1 MQDPATGTWFLPGT
15 PWTAGNRVRPLV
27 HGATYFRR
35 LHDELQQ
42 LRAGDRVYFTD
53 WRGDPDER
61 LLPEGPTVG
70 GLLTELCERGVE
82 VRGLVWRSHTDLL
95 QFSATENEHLG
106 KELNEAG
113 GEVLLDQRV
122 RWFGSHHQKLVVLR
136 HRGEPERDVAF
147 VGGIDL
153 CHGRRDDARHAGD
166 PQQSPIDRRYGHRA
180 PWHDATLELRGP
192 VVGLLITVAILFV
205 LRSAATDIYRRL
217 MDAVDP
223 ELVQAAEASLL
234 ATPGVRE
241 VEEVRLRWIG
251 HRIRAEVGLVVD
263 AGLSLVQAHAVA
275 TDAHHRLLHDVRG
288 VDDAT
293 VHVSPSSDGHED
305 HHSVLAHHRTGA
317 RRG

>member
-1 MQDPATGTWFLPGT
+1 MSGPTDETGGATPGWSTDASAAHSTDGPAAQSTHDPALERWFLPDGPPPT
-15 PWTAGNRVRPLV
+15 RGNLVRPVL
-27 HGATYFRR
+27 HGALYFRR

-61 LLPEGPTVG
+61 LLPDGPTVG
-70 GLLTELCERGVE
+70 GLLRELCERDVE

-153 CHGRRDDARHAGD
+153 CHGRRDDADHLGD
-166 PQQSPIDRRYGHRA
+166 PQQ
-180 PWHDATLELRGP
+180 
-192 VVGLLITVAILFV
+192 
-205 LRSAATDIYRRL
+205 
-217 MDAVDP
+217 
-223 ELVQAAEASLL
+223 
-234 ATPGVRE
+234 
-241 VEEVRLRWIG
+241 
-251 HRIRAEVGLVVD
+251 
-263 AGLSLVQAHAVA
+263 
-275 TDAHHRLLHDVRG
+275 
-288 VDDAT
+288 
-293 VHVSPSSDGHED
+293 
-305 HHSVLAHHRTGA
+305 
-317 RRG
+317 